1 MKSVCNSSNT
11 AAYRSHLRIAMA
23 LTIGALLCLTASLA
37 SLGIAAETAYGA
49 QSAAVSYRKAALQAA
64 PIADSP
70 AVQPVKAVLSK
81 TQKRVTITAQGA
93 KFSKAAAVYFPVWSD
108 EGGQDDLI
116 WHKAKKNGGV
126 WKASFSLSEHSGFG
140 TYQVHAYATVGTR
153 QRLAGQTAFSL
164 DAPTAHVSLQSKGN
178 GFYRVEVSNIAS
190 PSGVTGIAIPSWS
203 NAKGQDDLVWH
214 KAKLTKRGTWVATI
228 MVSKHKGSLGKYF
241 SDAYITCG
249 NGTQAYVGGIACK
262 MNASDYVY
270 VTGSLGSGKR
280 TVNIVNPSKA
290 GSIRVTAWSQASKR
304 KDLVRYTAKKK
315 GAHLWSAQIDCN
327 RLKKTGKVNARITA
341 GGRFLIQTAFKVN
354 KNDLVPSW
362 KAAKAKLRL
371 TTAYRN
377 VFDHGPKPKSCQKYI
392 VLHDTEGDGD
402 ASTVVNWWVSSGQRV
417 AAHFIV
423 NKDGS
428 IVQCVPL
435 DRIAHH
441 AGFGD
446 TGHNRK
452 YGVTDESRDDKKG
465 TASIGPWAADY
476 GMNSYSIG
484 IEMVHVGGSGY
495 YPKAQLKALDNLIA
509 YIDAYYG
516 KKCRIIDHKA
526 WRSGNSDTSPEFAG
540 YLRNYQKHRKHLA

>member
-1 MKSVCNSSNT
+1 MANEAGPSQRGATLSTLV
-11 AAYRSHLRIAMA
+11 AMA
-23 LTIGALLCLTASLA
+23 LICAGLALAFLLP
-37 SLGIAAETAYGA
+37 AAPAAYAA
-49 QSAAVSYRKAALQAA
+49 QPGTSYRAAALQTASPQVAA
-64 PIADSP
+64 PQ
-70 AVQPVKAVLSK
+70 AVQATLSK
-81 TQKRVTITAQGA
+81 NQKKVTVTARGA
-93 KFSKAAAVYFPVWSD
+93 KFAKATAVYFPTWSE

-116 WHKAKKNGGV
+116 WHRAKKKGGT
-126 WKASFSLSEHSGFG
+126 WTASFSLSKHSGLG
-140 TYQVHAYATVGTR
+140 TYRVHAYTTVGTR
-153 QRLAGQTAFSL
+153 QRYAGQAAFAL
-164 DAPTAHVSLQSKGN
+164 DRPTADVAVCSKGN
-178 GFYRVEVSNIAS
+178 GFYRVEVSNTTC
-190 PSGVTGIAIPSWS
+190 PSGVAEVAIPSWS

-214 KAKLTKRGTWVATI
+214 AAKRTARGTWAATI
-228 MVSKHKGSLGKYF
+228 AVSKHKGGVGKYL
-241 SDAYITCG
+241 SDAYITDG
-249 NGTQAYVGGIACK
+249 NGNQACIGGVTHR
-262 MNASDYVY
+262 MQASDYVY

-280 TVNIVNPSKA
+280 TVSIVNPSRS
-290 GSIRVTAWSQASKR
+290 GTVRMHVWSQASKR
-304 KDLVRYTAKKK
+304 KDLVRYAAKKK
-315 GAHLWSAQIDCN
+315 GSHLWTAQIDCN
-327 RLKKTGKVNARITA
+327 RLKKTGKVTTQIYA
-341 GGRFLIQTAFKVN
+341 GGKPVAETAFKVN
-354 KNDLVPSW
+354 KSDLTPSW

-371 TTAYRN
+371 TTAYRG
-377 VFDHGPKPKSCQKYI
+377 VFNHGPKPKSCQKYI

-402 ASTVVNWWVSSGQRV
+402 ASTVVNWWVTSGQRV

-495 YPKAQLKALDNLIA
+495 YPAAQLKALDNLIA

-516 KKCRIIDHKA
+516 RKCRIIDHKA

-540 YLRNYQKHRKHLA
+540 YLRNYQKYRKHAA